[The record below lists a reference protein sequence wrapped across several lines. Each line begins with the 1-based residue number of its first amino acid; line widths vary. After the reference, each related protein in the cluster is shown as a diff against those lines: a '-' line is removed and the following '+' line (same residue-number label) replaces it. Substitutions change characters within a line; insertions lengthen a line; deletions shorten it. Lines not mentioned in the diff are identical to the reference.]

1 MNDFDAGDSGAF
13 GLGDGVSVAAPS
25 GIDCVL
31 AAGRA
36 SETGEISEWL
46 RTLPEDAYG
55 KVFVEASAAEMSA
68 GETLPAP
75 EGVSVTWLRSDPS
88 ATGVVLARA
97 VHAWLEEWLWAESQ
111 IVRNFDLWTST
122 DPCATM
128 QDLWDAV
135 DRRLAKR
142 WPGCA
147 QTDCA
152 VVRELGRP
160 NSPLG

>member
-1 MNDFDAGDSGAF
+1 MGDTGAF
-13 GLGDGVSVAAPS
+13 GFGDGVSVATPA

-36 SETGEISEWL
+36 AEVDEISEWL
-46 RTLPEDAYG
+46 RALPEDAYG
-55 KVFVEASAAEMSA
+55 KVFVEASAEEMA
-68 GETLPAP
+68 AAVPLPAP
-75 EGVSVTWLRSDPS
+75 AGVSVTWLRRDPAAS
-88 ATGVVLARA
+88 GVSLARA

-111 IVRNFDLWTST
+111 IVRNFDLWTSS
-122 DPCATM
+122 DPCRTM
-128 QDLWDAV
+128 SELWDAV

-160 NSPLG
+160 NSPLA

>member
-1 MNDFDAGDSGAF
+1 MNDFGASDAEAF
-13 GLGDGVSVAAPS
+13 GFGEGVSLATPA

-36 SETGEISEWL
+36 SEAGEIAEWL
-46 RTLPEDAYG
+46 RALPEDAYG
-55 KVFVEASAAEMSA
+55 KVFVEASAEEMRVREA
-68 GETLPAP
+68 LVAP
-75 EGVSVTWLRSDPS
+75 EGVSVTWLRRDPS
-88 ATGVVLARA
+88 ATGAVLAVA

-111 IVRNFDLWTST
+111 IVRNFDLWTSSE
-122 DPCATM
+122 PCATM
-128 QDLWDAV
+128 QELWDAV